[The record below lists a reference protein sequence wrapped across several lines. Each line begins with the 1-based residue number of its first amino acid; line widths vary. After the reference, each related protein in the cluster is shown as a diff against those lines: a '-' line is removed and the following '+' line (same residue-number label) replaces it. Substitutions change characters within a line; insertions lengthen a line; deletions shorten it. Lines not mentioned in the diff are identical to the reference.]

1 MSWPQFRA
9 WGTYDSG
16 SVRRGFQVFSANCA
30 NCHGYMGKK
39 YDLLLD
45 KVYEQIELST
55 WVADHFT
62 IHPAH
67 HHYKQFYYQEWDERD
82 RYIHDHIY
90 APYYSQDQAKNANGG
105 VWPTDFTKIRMR
117 PGGINYIYNV
127 LTGYYFKP
135 PYGMDI
141 PKGKHFNPYFDHMII
156 GMARQLYDGLIEYE
170 DGTPASTPQMAN
182 DVSNFVMFLQRRIGW
197 RHNDKKARQSM
208 VAFGLLMLYPI
219 KYVRTRGYYRSL
231 LSTRTETYA
240 VRDNLGYKHW
250 KTGMK
255 STKATDYR
263 NAYWT

>member
-1 MSWPQFRA
+1 
-9 WGTYDSG
+9 
-16 SVRRGFQVFSANCA
+16 
-30 NCHGYMGKK
+30 
-39 YDLLLD
+39 
-45 KVYEQIELST
+45 
-55 WVADHFT
+55 
-62 IHPAH
+62 
-67 HHYKQFYYQEWDERD
+67 
-82 RYIHDHIY
+82 
-90 APYYSQDQAKNANGG
+90 
-105 VWPTDFTKIRMR
+105 
-117 PGGINYIYNV
+117 
-127 LTGYYFKP
+127 
-135 PYGMDI
+135 
-141 PKGKHFNPYFDHMII
+141 MII

-197 RHNDKKARQSM
+197 RRNDKRARQSM